1 MTRRSATLAALVLG
15 AAVCPGYGGEAD
27 ADRIRE
33 RVEQVKRSENRNWEK
48 IPWVASL
55 LEARR
60 LGKEE
65 KTPIFLFTHDGNMD
79 TGRC

>member
-1 MTRRSATLAALVLG
+1 MRRRSTTLAALVLG
-15 AAVCPGYGGEAD
+15 AAVCAGYGGEAD

-48 IPWVASL
+48 VPWVTSL
-55 LEARR
+55 LEAQR

-65 KTPIFLFTHDGNMD
+65 KAPIFLFTHDGNMD